1 MIKQTH
7 AWQHSDIHD
16 WRHSTVDGRRLTDVA
31 NEFVRGVRLVLAE
44 FARRRAGNTAPPRPR
59 GAQRPPSLEDF
70 IDRHVRPDR
79 QLTLRLALSLRG
91 QAEVHTVPPYR
102 GAWLRENS
110 TAPTAGPI
118 TSGGHRTKL
127 HLHDLR
133 QAWRGYQ
140 AELSAG
146 EDGDCLRSYLH
157 CCRKLRTASP
167 EPRAGTAIGAGSPS
181 KTILIS
187 FCALAI
193 MDINLTD
200 QMNV

>member
-1 MIKQTH
+1 MIAAFSGGLFTSRWLSGRPGPS
-7 AWQHSDIHD
+7 WQPNRES
-16 WRHSTVDGRRLTDVA
+16 
-31 NEFVRGVRLVLAE
+31 EFSAGDVRLSRST
-44 FARRRAGNTAPPRPR
+44 ARRRQAPARA
-59 GAQRPPSLEDF
+59 GAQTMQIKDWMEPCRTGHQVKGTLLWP
-70 IDRHVRPDR
+70 IDRRDR
-79 QLTLRLALSLRG
+79 QAPSQLGRLFVTRVGENNLMTLALFERSKMD
-91 QAEVHTVPPYR
+91 AVDPP
-102 GAWLRENS
+102 
-110 TAPTAGPI
+110 
-118 TSGGHRTKL
+118 
-127 HLHDLR
+127 
-133 QAWRGYQ
+133 RGYQ

>member
-1 MIKQTH
+1 MCVSAAAQ
-7 AWQHSDIHD
+7 
-16 WRHSTVDGRRLTDVA
+16 
-31 NEFVRGVRLVLAE
+31 RGAVRLQPVRAHKQCRSRTEWSRAE
-44 FARRRAGNTAPPRPR
+44 QATKSRVRSCGRADRR
-59 GAQRPPSLEDF
+59 
-70 IDRHVRPDR
+70 DR
-79 QLTLRLALSLRG
+79 QAPSQLGRLFVTRVGENNLMTLALFERSKMD
-91 QAEVHTVPPYR
+91 AVDPP
-102 GAWLRENS
+102 
-110 TAPTAGPI
+110 
-118 TSGGHRTKL
+118 
-127 HLHDLR
+127 
-133 QAWRGYQ
+133 RGYQ

-167 EPRAGTAIGAGSPS
+167 EPRAGTAMGVGSPS